1 MFAGHLRICSFGV
14 ILIMTSDPDHSDQ
27 GASRTRVDSMVSLM
41 HRDLSDPDIPEGKG
55 IIFHYFFPHTTF
67 LKIPLSRLSETNI
80 YLRVTIPVSHRV
92 TFLFS
97 NRWMYS
103 HPWKVFL
110 RYFSYSP

>member
-1 MFAGHLRICSFGV
+1 
-14 ILIMTSDPDHSDQ
+14 MTSDPDHSDQ

-80 YLRVTIPVSHRV
+80 YLRVTNLCHTELLFYFQTGGCIVTRGKCFYGILVTAHRRV
-92 TFLFS
+92 
-97 NRWMYS
+97 W
-103 HPWKVFL
+103 
-110 RYFSYSP
+110 